1 MMQNGQDQTDHGT
14 RTAPVSKI
22 LKSDDF
28 QALASA
34 RMGIDHARVEAEG
47 VLNAAREEAEAIRA
61 AARAEAEVE
70 RAALIAEYA
79 DRMNAQ
85 LMRTQ
90 DTLTDVVMVS
100 LRRMLDPIPDAEK
113 VAGAVAC
120 ALEETDIAGGAVLIV
135 APQLM
140 HTLREQ
146 FERRG
151 IPAEVLEVRGDP
163 DCPLESSV
171 LRSAFGDVELGI
183 EFQLRAIERGLK
195 AAATGNGA
203 S

>member
-1 MMQNGQDQTDHGT
+1 MQDAQDLHDPAKTS
-14 RTAPVSKI
+14 AFSSKI
-22 LKSDDF
+22 LKGQDF
-28 QALASA
+28 EALASA
-34 RMGIDHARVEAEG
+34 RQSIDQARVEAQG
-47 VLNAAREEAEAIRA
+47 VIDAAHVEAEAIRV
-61 AARAEAEVE
+61 AARADAEIE

-79 DRMNAQ
+79 QRMHDQ
-85 LMRTQ
+85 LAHTQ
-90 DTLTDVVMVS
+90 DALCGVVMTS
-100 LRRMLDPIPDAEK
+100 LRRLLDPVPKAEK

-120 ALEETDIAGGAVLIV
+120 ALRETDISGGAALIV
-135 APQLM
+135 APPLM

-151 IPAEVLEVRGDP
+151 ITPDIIEVHGDP

-195 AAATGNGA
+195 AAAKTGGQI
-203 S
+203 